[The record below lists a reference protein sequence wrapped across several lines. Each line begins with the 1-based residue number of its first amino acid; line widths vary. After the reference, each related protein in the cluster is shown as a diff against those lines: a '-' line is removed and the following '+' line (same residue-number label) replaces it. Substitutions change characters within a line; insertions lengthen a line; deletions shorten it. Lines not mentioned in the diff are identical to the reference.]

1 MQFKAPK
8 SVSMRFTKSNVTLA
22 ALAGVLFGV
31 GGYAFIYAKGYSY
44 LLNDPGACANC
55 HVMNDQYSGWVKSS
69 HHSAATC
76 NDCHTPH
83 NFFGKYAVKAS
94 NGFFHSFY
102 FTTGKYPDNIEITK
116 FDREVV
122 EGACRHCHQEVTQA
136 IDAGHVRGRETLH
149 CTRCHLSVGHSES
162 AALLKAPGPAGK
174 LFLAEKSLG
183 EKKFA
188 GRDHEQW

>member
-1 MQFKAPK
+1 
-8 SVSMRFTKSNVTLA
+8 MRLPTLKV
-22 ALAGVLFGV
+22 ALIVVVGVCIGI

-55 HVMNDQYSGWVKSS
+55 HVMNDQYNGWIKSS

-83 NFFGKYAVKAS
+83 NFLGKYAVKAS

-102 FTTGKYPDNIEITK
+102 FTTGKYPDNIAITD
-116 FDREVV
+116 FDRGVV
-122 EGACRHCHQEVTQA
+122 EAACRHCHAAITQA
-136 IDAGHVRGRETLH
+136 IDGASAHGKDAIH

-162 AALLKAPGPAGK
+162 TASLNAPN
-174 LFLAEKSLG
+174 SVW
-183 EKKFA
+183 
-188 GRDHEQW
+188 RNHEQQ